1 MKIITNYIYHNSN
14 YLFLRTFSVQMQKS
28 GNAKHGNYAFERI
41 AKVFRSLYLW
51 LWPLIES
58 KIQQTYSRHSMG
70 KTLTRLPDRKSN
82 LSINNMFCVDFLFF
96 LNLTSEFTN
105 KHFFELHVGLLITYV
120 KIE

>member
-1 MKIITNYIYHNSN
+1 
-14 YLFLRTFSVQMQKS
+14 MQKS

-70 KTLTRLPDRKSN
+70 KTLTRSPDRNNKPM
-82 LSINNMFCVDFLFF
+82 INSMFCINFLVFF
-96 LNLTSEFTN
+96 
-105 KHFFELHVGLLITYV
+105 GLISDV
-120 KIE
+120 SN